1 MTFQKIGID
10 LESLKDISAPNIQ
23 INETASTLLEQL
35 PRTAN
40 EITGGYFAYIILGAI
55 FIITYWLLSDKSP
68 LGEYRYTDLRAL
80 SLSFGITASVGLQ
93 VISIGFI
100 ESWIA
105 VVFMLLSF
113 LFTTTL
119 LIMIENK

>member
-23 INETASTLLEQL
+23 INETASALLEQL